1 VAALRLAEEAVRQ
14 MSVLQRAMEKAE
26 REGRLR
32 SWTVEPQDVRRDL
45 PRESFAEDA
54 RLGADAAAFELDTWN
69 AANAA
74 APVSL
79 SPMLVAA
86 TAPDSVAAEQFRLL
100 RSRVESRAATTRTQL
115 IVVTSPRLGE
125 GKTTISANLALC
137 LAQDP
142 QQRVLLIEADL
153 RRPRLSALFGI
164 RAEPGVADVLTGS
177 ATIGE
182 AMVPIAGYRLF
193 VLPAGTAARRSPE
206 ALASSVLRGLVDGLR
221 PRFTR
226 ILIDTPPLAMADT
239 QELARIADGVLLVV
253 RAGMTPRPALET
265 AFHTLE
271 RDKII
276 GFVLNGIEEVS
287 EYYDNSI
294 IERYN
299 GER

>member
-1 VAALRLAEEAVRQ
+1 
-14 MSVLQRAMEKAE
+14 MSLMQRAMEKAE

-32 SWTVEPQDVRRDL
+32 SWTIEGQEESRRDL
-45 PRESFAEDA
+45 PRQSFSADVALPPATASFEPGTWD
-54 RLGADAAAFELDTWN
+54 GAASM
-69 AANAA
+69 
-74 APVSL
+74 SL

-86 TAPDSVAAEQFRLL
+86 TAPESVAAEQFRLL

-125 GKTTISANLALC
+125 GKTTTSANLALC

-153 RRPRLSALFGI
+153 RRPRLAALFGI
-164 RAEPGVADVLTGS
+164 RAEPGVVDVLTRS
-177 ATIGE
+177 ATIDE
-182 AMVPIAGYRLF
+182 AMVPITGYHMS
-193 VLPAGTAARRSPE
+193 VLPAGTAERRLPE
-206 ALASSVLRGLVDGLR
+206 VLTSSVLRSLVDGLR

-226 ILIDTPPLAMADT
+226 ILIDTAPLAMADT

-276 GFVLNGIEEVS
+276 GFVLNGIDEVA
-287 EYYDNSI
+287 EYYGDSTI
-294 IERYN
+294 VRYN
-299 GER
+299 RER

>member
-1 VAALRLAEEAVRQ
+1 
-14 MSVLQRAMEKAE
+14 MSLMQRAMEKAE

-32 SWTVEPQDVRRDL
+32 SWTIEGQEESRRDL
-45 PRESFAEDA
+45 PRKSFS
-54 RLGADAAAFELDTWN
+54 ADVALPPTTSSFELDTWDD
-69 AANAA
+69 AASM
-74 APVSL
+74 SL

-125 GKTTISANLALC
+125 GKTTTSANLALC

-153 RRPRLSALFGI
+153 RRPQLAALFGV
-164 RAEPGVADVLTGS
+164 RAGPGVVDVLTGS
-177 ATIGE
+177 ATIDE
-182 AMVPIAGYRLF
+182 AMVPIAGYHLF
-193 VLPAGTAARRSPE
+193 LLCAGAAARRSTE
-206 ALASSVLRGLVDGLR
+206 VLASSMLRSLLDELR

-226 ILIDTPPLAMADT
+226 IIIDTPPLAAAET
-239 QELARIADGVLLVV
+239 HELARIADGVLLVV

-265 AFHTLE
+265 TFQTLE

-287 EYYDNSI
+287 GPYGYTAIGQETP
-294 IERYN
+294 EP
-299 GER
+299 

>member
-1 VAALRLAEEAVRQ
+1 
-14 MSVLQRAMEKAE
+14 MSLMQRAMEKAE

-32 SWTVEPQDVRRDL
+32 SWTIEGQEESRRDL
-45 PRESFAEDA
+45 PRQSFSADVALPPATASFEPGTWD
-54 RLGADAAAFELDTWN
+54 GAASM
-69 AANAA
+69 
-74 APVSL
+74 SL

-86 TAPDSVAAEQFRLL
+86 TAPESVAAEQFRLL

-125 GKTTISANLALC
+125 GKTTTSANLALC

-153 RRPRLSALFGI
+153 RRPRLAALFGI
-164 RAEPGVADVLTGS
+164 RAEPGVVDVLTRS
-177 ATIGE
+177 ATIDE
-182 AMVPIAGYRLF
+182 AMVPIAGYHMS
-193 VLPAGTAARRSPE
+193 VLPAGTAERRLPE
-206 ALASSVLRGLVDGLR
+206 VLTSSVLRSLVDGLR

-226 ILIDTPPLAMADT
+226 ILIDTAPLAMADT

-276 GFVLNGIEEVS
+276 GFVLNGIDEVA
-287 EYYDNSI
+287 EYYGDSTI
-294 IERYN
+294 VRYN
-299 GER
+299 RER

>member
-1 VAALRLAEEAVRQ
+1 MAALRLAEEAVRQ

-32 SWTVEPQDVRRDL
+32 SWTVEPQEVRRDL
-45 PRESFAEDA
+45 RRESFAEDA
-54 RLGADAAAFELDTWN
+54 PLGADAAAFELDTW
-69 AANAA
+69 NAA

-100 RSRVESRAATTRTQL
+100 RSRVEARAAAARTQL
-115 IVVTSPRLGE
+115 IVVTSARLGE
-125 GKTTISANLALC
+125 GKTTTSANLALC

-142 QQRVLLIEADL
+142 QQRVLLVEADL
-153 RRPRLSALFGI
+153 RRPGLAGLFGI
-164 RAEPGVADVLTGS
+164 RAEPGVVDVLTGS
-177 ATIGE
+177 ATVDE
-182 AMVPIAGYRLF
+182 AMVPITGYHMF
-193 VLPAGTAARRSPE
+193 VLPAGAAERRMPE
-206 ALASSVLRGLVDGLR
+206 VLTSSVLRSLVDGLR

-226 ILIDTPPLAMADT
+226 ILIDTPPLGMADS

-253 RAGMTPRPALET
+253 RAGMTPRPALEN
-265 AFHTLE
+265 AFHALE

-287 EYYDNSI
+287 EHYGYST

-299 GER
+299 GQR

>member
-1 VAALRLAEEAVRQ
+1 
-14 MSVLQRAMEKAE
+14 MSLMQRAMEKAE

-32 SWTVEPQDVRRDL
+32 SWTIEGQEESRRDL
-45 PRESFAEDA
+45 PRQSFSADVALPPATASFEPGTWD
-54 RLGADAAAFELDTWN
+54 GAASM
-69 AANAA
+69 
-74 APVSL
+74 SL

-86 TAPDSVAAEQFRLL
+86 TAPESVAAEQFRLL

-125 GKTTISANLALC
+125 GKTTTSANLALC

-153 RRPRLSALFGI
+153 RRPRLAALFGI
-164 RAEPGVADVLTGS
+164 RAEPGVVDVLTRS
-177 ATIGE
+177 ATIDE
-182 AMVPIAGYRLF
+182 AMVPITGYHLS
-193 VLPAGTAARRSPE
+193 VLPAGTAERRLPE
-206 ALASSVLRGLVDGLR
+206 VLTSSVLRSLVDGLR

-226 ILIDTPPLAMADT
+226 ILIDTAPLAMADT

-276 GFVLNGIEEVS
+276 GFVLNGIDEVA
-287 EYYDNSI
+287 EYYGDSTI
-294 IERYN
+294 VRYN
-299 GER
+299 RER

>member
-1 VAALRLAEEAVRQ
+1 
-14 MSVLQRAMEKAE
+14 MSLMQRAMEKAE

-32 SWTVEPQDVRRDL
+32 SWTIEGQEESRRDL
-45 PRESFAEDA
+45 PRQSFSADVALPPATASFEPGTWD
-54 RLGADAAAFELDTWN
+54 GAASM
-69 AANAA
+69 
-74 APVSL
+74 SL

-86 TAPDSVAAEQFRLL
+86 TAPESVAAEQFRLL

-125 GKTTISANLALC
+125 GKTTTSANLALC

-153 RRPRLSALFGI
+153 RRPRLAALFGI
-164 RAEPGVADVLTGS
+164 RAEPGVVDVLTRS
-177 ATIGE
+177 ATIDE
-182 AMVPIAGYRLF
+182 AMVPITGYHMS
-193 VLPAGTAARRSPE
+193 VLPAGTAERRLPE
-206 ALASSVLRGLVDGLR
+206 VLTSSVLRSLVDSLR

-226 ILIDTPPLAMADT
+226 ILIDTAPLAMADT

-276 GFVLNGIEEVS
+276 GFVLNGIDEVA
-287 EYYDNSI
+287 EYYGDSTI
-294 IERYN
+294 VRYN
-299 GER
+299 RER

>member
-1 VAALRLAEEAVRQ
+1 

-32 SWTVEPQDVRRDL
+32 SWTVEPHEVRRDL
-45 PRESFAEDA
+45 PRESFAEA
-54 RLGADAAAFELDTWN
+54 VPLGADADFELETWN
-69 AANAA
+69 GA

-79 SPMLVAA
+79 SPMLVAE
-86 TAPDSVAAEQFRLL
+86 TTPDSVAAEQFRLL
-100 RSRVESRAATTRTQL
+100 RSRVEARAAASRTQL
-115 IVVTSPRLGE
+115 IVVTSARMGE
-125 GKTTISANLALC
+125 GKTTTSANLALC

-153 RRPRLSALFGI
+153 RRPGLAGLFGI
-164 RAEPGVADVLTGS
+164 RAEPGLVDVLTGS
-177 ATIGE
+177 ATVDE
-182 AMVPIAGYRLF
+182 AMVPITGYHMF
-193 VLPAGTAARRSPE
+193 VLPAGAAERGLPE
-206 ALASSVLRGLVDGLR
+206 VLTSSVLRSLVDRLR

-226 ILIDTPPLAMADT
+226 ILIDAPPLAMADA

-253 RAGMTPRPALET
+253 HAGMTPRPALET

-287 EYYDNSI
+287 AHYGNST
-294 IERYN
+294 IERYQC
-299 GER
+299 ER

>member
-1 VAALRLAEEAVRQ
+1 

-32 SWTVEPQDVRRDL
+32 SWTIEPREVRRDL
-45 PRESFAEDA
+45 PREPFAEA
-54 RLGADAAAFELDTWN
+54 GPLGADAAFELDTWN
-69 AANAA
+69 AA
-74 APVSL
+74 APSL

-100 RSRVESRAATTRTQL
+100 RSRVEARAATARTQL
-115 IVVTSPRLGE
+115 IVVTSARLGE
-125 GKTTISANLALC
+125 GKTTTCANLALS

-153 RRPRLSALFGI
+153 RRPGLSGLFGI
-164 RAEPGVADVLTGS
+164 REEPGVVDVLTGS
-177 ATIGE
+177 ATIDE
-182 AMVPIAGYRLF
+182 AMVPISGYHMF
-193 VLPAGTAARRSPE
+193 VLPAGAAERRLPE
-206 ALASSVLRGLVDGLR
+206 VLTSSVLRSLVDGLR

-253 RAGMTPRPALET
+253 HAGMTPQPALET
-265 AFHTLE
+265 AFQTLE

-276 GFVLNGIEEVS
+276 GFVLNGVEEVS
-287 EYYDNSI
+287 GQYGYAAVATDTPEP
-294 IERYN
+294 
-299 GER
+299 

>member
-32 SWTVEPQDVRRDL
+32 SWTVEPQEVRRDL

-54 RLGADAAAFELDTWN
+54 PLGTDAAAFELDTW
-69 AANAA
+69 NAA

-125 GKTTISANLALC
+125 GKTTSSANLALC

-153 RRPRLSALFGI
+153 RRPRLAALFGI

-177 ATIGE
+177 ASIGE
-182 AMVPIAGYRLF
+182 AMVPIAGYHLF
-193 VLPAGTAARRSPE
+193 VLPAGAAARRSPE
-206 ALASSVLRGLVDGLR
+206 ALASSMLRGLVDGLR
-221 PRFTR
+221 HRFTR
-226 ILIDTPPLAMADT
+226 ILIDTPPLATADT

-287 EYYDNSI
+287 EHYGNST

>member
-1 VAALRLAEEAVRQ
+1 
-14 MSVLQRAMEKAE
+14 MSLMQRAMEKAE

-32 SWTVEPQDVRRDL
+32 SWTIEGQEESRRDL
-45 PRESFAEDA
+45 PRQSFSADVALPPATASFEPGTWD
-54 RLGADAAAFELDTWN
+54 GAASM
-69 AANAA
+69 
-74 APVSL
+74 SL

-86 TAPDSVAAEQFRLL
+86 TAPESVAAEQFRLL

-125 GKTTISANLALC
+125 GKTTTSANLALC

-153 RRPRLSALFGI
+153 RRPRLAALFGI
-164 RAEPGVADVLTGS
+164 RAEPGVVDVLTRS
-177 ATIGE
+177 ATIDE
-182 AMVPIAGYRLF
+182 AMVPITGYHLS
-193 VLPAGTAARRSPE
+193 VLPAGTAERRLPE
-206 ALASSVLRGLVDGLR
+206 VLTSSVLRSLVDGLR

-226 ILIDTPPLAMADT
+226 ILIDTAPLAMADT

-276 GFVLNGIEEVS
+276 GFVLNGIDEVA
-287 EYYDNSI
+287 EYYGDSTI
-294 IERYN
+294 GRYN
-299 GER
+299 RER

>member
-1 VAALRLAEEAVRQ
+1 

-32 SWTVEPQDVRRDL
+32 SWTVEPDDVSRDLRAESFRDL
-45 PRESFAEDA
+45 PRESFTEGAPH
-54 RLGADAAAFELDTWN
+54 GADAAFEEIDTW
-69 AANAA
+69 NAA

-100 RSRVESRAATTRTQL
+100 RSRVEARAAAARTQL
-115 IVVTSPRLGE
+115 IVVTSAQLGD
-125 GKTTISANLALC
+125 GKTTTSANLALC

-153 RRPRLSALFGI
+153 RRPALAGLFGI
-164 RAEPGVADVLTGS
+164 RAEPGLVDVLTGA
-177 ATIGE
+177 ATVDE
-182 AMVPIAGYRLF
+182 AMVPITGYHMF
-193 VLPAGTAARRSPE
+193 VLPAGAAERRLPE
-206 ALASSVLRGLVDGLR
+206 VLTSSVLRNLVGGLR

-226 ILIDTPPLAMADT
+226 ILIDTAPLAMADT

-253 RAGMTPRPALET
+253 HAGVTPQPALET
-265 AFHTLE
+265 AFQTLE

-276 GFVLNGIEEVS
+276 GFVLNGVDEVS
-287 EYYDNSI
+287 GQYGYPAVETDSP
-294 IERYN
+294 EP
-299 GER
+299 

>member
-1 VAALRLAEEAVRQ
+1 
-14 MSVLQRAMEKAE
+14 MSLMQRAMEKAE

-32 SWTVEPQDVRRDL
+32 SWTIEGQEESRRDL
-45 PRESFAEDA
+45 PRQSFSADVALPPATASFEPGTWD
-54 RLGADAAAFELDTWN
+54 GAASM
-69 AANAA
+69 
-74 APVSL
+74 SL

-86 TAPDSVAAEQFRLL
+86 TAPESVAAEQFRLL

-125 GKTTISANLALC
+125 GKTTTSANLALC

-153 RRPRLSALFGI
+153 RRPRLAALFGI
-164 RAEPGVADVLTGS
+164 RAEPGVVDVLTRS
-177 ATIGE
+177 ATIDE
-182 AMVPIAGYRLF
+182 AMVPITGYHMS
-193 VLPAGTAARRSPE
+193 VLPAGTAERRLPE
-206 ALASSVLRGLVDGLR
+206 VLTSSVLRSLVDGLR

-226 ILIDTPPLAMADT
+226 ILIDTAPLAMADT

-276 GFVLNGIEEVS
+276 GFVLNGIDEVA
-287 EYYDNSI
+287 EYYGDST

-299 GER
+299 RER